1 MTQAAGKRILPNTVN
16 QIKTKNNNT
25 KLIFKRENRDLST
38 HTPLEDKIRLQK
50 FTTGKKRT
58 FHK

>member
-25 KLIFKRENRDLST
+25 KLIFKRENRDLSA
-38 HTPLEDKIRLQK
+38 HTPPEDKTRLQK
-50 FTTGKKRT
+50 FTIGKKRT